1 MYSLARNPGPAL
13 MIDLENGC
21 CPLLD
26 GPIDLFR
33 RNNGRRR
40 KQKVMARDAVNAP
53 WYGIDEQSVIDLTG
67 FL

>member
-1 MYSLARNPGPAL
+1 